1 MTYLIGQIFVCL
13 LIALILGLIIGW
25 MLRAS
30 AAKQREAFLEED
42 LRVSHGRLGETEGEL
57 RRCKGRL
64 DDVESERSEVS
75 KRCVGL
81 ERTTAEQTDELE
93 LCRAEIIELNNN
105 FNSKD
110 QRVMVLEKESRYW
123 QKQIP
128 LLQSEINKSEAALS
142 KLQKTLSTNEG
153 ELPELQS
160 AVDAKVSELAQ
171 TTKELESLRKDF
183 AGLNVKVQGSD
194 KKIRS
199 TELLLASQISK
210 TESALQLNSNLQAE
224 LDALKSRAPSVAEP
238 APDDNSATEAGAEMA
253 AEVSKKQKVIDE
265 LRRALE
271 ECQAARQQAVPEQA
285 PLLGVES
292 VESVE
297 SVEGIVA
304 DDGKA
309 TEEKLFS
316 TRPDQVDDL
325 KRIKGVGPKLEG
337 MLNNMGIYQFEQIAS
352 FTLKDLAWVDN
363 NLSAF
368 KGRAK
373 RDNWVAQASD
383 LTNVL

>member
-64 DDVESERSEVS
+64 DDVETERSEVS

-160 AVDAKVSELAQ
+160 VVDSKVSELAQ
-171 TTKELESLRKDF
+171 ANKELESLRRDF
-183 AGLNVKVQGSD
+183 SSLNVKVQGSD

-224 LDALKSRAPSVAEP
+224 LDALKSCASTETKLDSSNSHAVAV
-238 APDDNSATEAGAEMA
+238 SSA
-253 AEVSKKQKVIDE
+253 AEADNKQKVIDE

-271 ECQAARQQAVPEQA
+271 ECQATQQASLFDERA
-285 PLLGVES
+285 NGEES
-292 VESVE
+292 
-297 SVEGIVA
+297 IAA

-325 KRIKGVGPKLEG
+325 KRVKGVGPKLEG
-337 MLNNMGIYQFEQIAS
+337 MLNNMGIYQFEQIAG
-352 FTLKDLAWVDN
+352 FTLKDLEWVDN

-373 RDNWVAQASD
+373 RDNWVAQAAKLASAD
-383 LTNVL
+383 